1 MFNRNPAYLE
11 TARGYLALGMVQ
23 EADEELSRMT
33 GQSRHRADVM
43 RLRAVVYER
52 GERWEQMKEV
62 AGSLVTRWPEEA
74 AHWIALGWATRRAG
88 SIPEA
93 SDVLRRSLAHHP
105 QEAVIHY
112 NLACYAAQTGIFE
125 EARLRLEDA
134 IRLDPSMRAL
144 ALEDP
149 DLGSL

>member
-1 MFNRNPAYLE
+1 MNNRNPQRLE

-23 EADEELSRMT
+23 EADDELAKMT
-33 GQSRHRADVM
+33 DHADVM

-62 AGSLVTRWPEEA
+62 AGSLVTQWPEEA

-93 SDVLRRSLAHHP
+93 SDVLRRSLKHHP
-105 QEAVIHY
+105 SEAVIHY
-112 NLACYAAQTGIFE
+112 NLACYAAQTGIFD
-125 EARLRLEDA
+125 EARSRLKDA
-134 IRLDPSMRAL
+134 IRLNPMMRDL
-144 ALEDP
+144 ANDDP
-149 DLGSL
+149 DLGLL